1 MKKYKVPVLI
11 AVKAGSR
18 KEAEDKATRFLSTGS
33 VLLHDSEPKIHGSID
48 YWTLAKL
55 RAKK

>member
-11 AVKAGSR
+11 AVKASSR
-18 KEAEDKATRFLSTGS
+18 KEAEDNVVRFLSTTS
-33 VLLHDSEPKIHGSID
+33 TALYDSEPKIHGSID

>member
-11 AVKAGSR
+11 AVKASSR
-18 KEAEDKATRFLSTGS
+18 KEAEDKVVRFLSTTS
-33 VLLHDSEPKIHGSID
+33 MALYDSEPKIHSSID